1 MELLLQLQ
9 PNYIKKKKLFTSVKN
24 VTVIILKYSGY
35 NANQKLRINVTCFY
49 FFIFFLRDFNEQYAE
64 GLYAE
69 GPKNSVIDNWTVK
82 VLILMQSEKKIN
94 KP

>member
-9 PNYIKKKKLFTSVKN
+9 PNYIKKKKTIHKCKKCHCHYFEIFRIQCKSKVKN
-24 VTVIILKYSGY
+24 KRDML
-35 NANQKLRINVTCFY
+35 LFFY
-49 FFIFFLRDFNEQYAE
+49 FFLRDFNEQYAE

>member
-1 MELLLQLQ
+1 MLL
-9 PNYIKKKKLFTSVKN
+9 F
-24 VTVIILKYSGY
+24 
-35 NANQKLRINVTCFY
+35 FY
-49 FFIFFLRDFNEQYAE
+49 FFLRDFNEQYAE